1 MKMLQQ
7 MITNSLETNEKENI
21 GKGIIDKDG
30 LPKTHPQTENNP
42 NVLP

>member
-1 MKMLQQ
+1 

-21 GKGIIDKDG
+21 SKEIRDKEG
-30 LPKTHPQTENNP
+30 LKDPQTANNP